1 MHQLLIIIYYT
12 NIMSKNYEIEN
23 QIRFPP
29 EKALKIRE
37 SIDNNQ

>member
-1 MHQLLIIIYYT
+1 
-12 NIMSKNYEIEN
+12 MSKNYEIEN

-37 SIDNNQ
+37 SIDNNQQLSRTIEPKI